1 MQTGFI
7 QANTTGAGASG
18 GDVLIDVQ
26 NLVPSGNR
34 LALGGTSAAV
44 FDPNAF
50 GLNVIQAA
58 APTGVS
64 GTVDVTAPALDITSS
79 LRGLSTEVVS
89 FGALA
94 KDLCRVGA
102 SSSLT
107 PLGRGG
113 QRATASGMIRPEG
126 IRLASDVAA
135 RDAGN
140 AAAPR
145 QLSVAR
151 CEP

>member
-1 MQTGFI
+1 M
-7 QANTTGAGASG
+7 A
-18 GDVLIDVQ
+18 IDVQ
-26 NLVPSGNR
+26 TFVPSGGSV
-34 LALGGTSAAV
+34 LIGGATPLVFQPGAV
-44 FDPNAF
+44 

-64 GTVDVTAPALDITSS
+64 GIIAVSTPITDIAGS

-89 FGALA
+89 SAALG

-113 QRATASGMIRPEG
+113 LRATATGMIRPEG
-126 IRLASDVAA
+126 QYSGIAS
-135 RDAGN
+135 
-140 AAAPR
+140 AAA
-145 QLSVAR
+145 SAR
-151 CEP
+151 RDTDDRWVTGLAQHNRCDY